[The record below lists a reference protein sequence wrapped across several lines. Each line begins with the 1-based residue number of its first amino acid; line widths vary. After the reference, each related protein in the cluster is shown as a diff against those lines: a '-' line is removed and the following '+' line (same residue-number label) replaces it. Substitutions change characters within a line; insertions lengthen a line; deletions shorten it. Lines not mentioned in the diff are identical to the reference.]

1 MKTRKT
7 CRRCYEGKDG
17 KRVSLDVSGD
27 DAREVAEA
35 MSKVMPD
42 GYKMV
47 SESVEEHKDDYPEN
61 GMLVAMEEPKKKIKG
76 IKKAAKAKK

>member
-17 KRVSLDVSGD
+17 KRVSIDVSGD
-27 DAREVAEA
+27 DAREVTEA
-35 MSKVMPD
+35 MAKAMPV

-61 GMLVAMEEPKKKIKG
+61 GMLEEPKKKIKG
-76 IKKAAKAKK
+76 IKKEAKI